1 MSGAENQVA
10 VQDAVFPGD
19 ANIDNLSDTVAKFS
33 LQPDNS
39 SSHSPES
46 ATDTSNRDDKHFLS
60 PMLVTNGEPSQMG
73 NFKHQSIRATDR
85 DRDRDTDR
93 EQERDS
99 RVKDG
104 QERLWNSSDKYDR
117 GRPALS
123 SMQQLRGKDRDVA
136 SHLGATSSRLA
147 SQSQQAPS
155 NRQVDSRQ
163 PSKKKDGET
172 REDWRRDSTRT
183 GCEVLI
189 ILGVIGMSV
198 TDHSGVAIHRIQR
211 LKFG

>member
-1 MSGAENQVA
+1 
-10 VQDAVFPGD
+10 
-19 ANIDNLSDTVAKFS
+19 
-33 LQPDNS
+33 
-39 SSHSPES
+39 
-46 ATDTSNRDDKHFLS
+46 
-60 PMLVTNGEPSQMG
+60 MG

-99 RVKDG
+99 R
-104 QERLWNSSDKYDR
+104 SSDKYDR

-172 REDWRRDSTRT
+172 REDWRRGSDNPRRDRDERDRPFGVRDSSRPRRDVSSSRRDRDDSLRDP
-183 GCEVLI
+183 GYRRDRDDRGRSWRDDGKRDENMSARWDREQRDRERDKSPHAEQAQALHDGSRVL
-189 ILGVIGMSV
+189 LSMLS
-198 TDHSGVAIHRIQR
+198 
-211 LKFG
+211 

>member
-1 MSGAENQVA
+1 
-10 VQDAVFPGD
+10 
-19 ANIDNLSDTVAKFS
+19 
-33 LQPDNS
+33 
-39 SSHSPES
+39 
-46 ATDTSNRDDKHFLS
+46 
-60 PMLVTNGEPSQMG
+60 MG

-136 SHLGATSSRLA
+136 SHL
-147 SQSQQAPS
+147 APS
-155 NRQVDSRQ
+155 NCQVDSRQ
-163 PSKKKDGET
+163 RSKKKDGET
-172 REDWRRDSTRT
+172 REDWRRGSDNPWRDRDERDRPFGVRDSSRPRRDVSSSRRDRDDSLRDRDCR
-183 GCEVLI
+183 GNRNDHQKERPDDGKRDENMSARWDREQRDCERDKSPHAEQAQALHDGSRVL
-189 ILGVIGMSV
+189 LSMLS
-198 TDHSGVAIHRIQR
+198 
-211 LKFG
+211 